1 MVNVW
6 AQSPG
11 TTKFS
16 PHDQRLGAG
25 SPGSATFGRRVN
37 GVVRSRRRGVPASD
51 PCSGLRGVPAT
62 APPFVHP
69 AADRSTAWSTF
80 GRTVQ
85 ASAKF
90 HPMINLRAHSPGVR
104 QVPPHDQPS
113 GAQGTDTTGTMAQ
126 RPAPLAPPWTACGP
140 PVDHPCTTPQRS
152 RLRISE
158 ARGLPVAQ
166 RAQQTQRAQR
176 TQRAQLSGSGRPV
189 TVSKGR
195 DLGLAFAHDRSA
207 PHRLLAQA
215 P

>member
-90 HPMINLRAHSPGVR
+90 HRMINLRAHSPAVH

-113 GAQGTDTTGTMAQ
+113 GAQSSRPPSSTPWSTFRRTVQPSTKFLQHGQPSGAQGTGAALTPAQ
-126 RPAPLAPPWTACGP
+126 RPHPQPHRGP
-140 PVDHPCTTPQRS
+140 PVDHR
-152 RLRISE
+152 
-158 ARGLPVAQ
+158 
-166 RAQQTQRAQR
+166 
-176 TQRAQLSGSGRPV
+176 
-189 TVSKGR
+189 
-195 DLGLAFAHDRSA
+195 
-207 PHRLLAQA
+207 
-215 P
+215 